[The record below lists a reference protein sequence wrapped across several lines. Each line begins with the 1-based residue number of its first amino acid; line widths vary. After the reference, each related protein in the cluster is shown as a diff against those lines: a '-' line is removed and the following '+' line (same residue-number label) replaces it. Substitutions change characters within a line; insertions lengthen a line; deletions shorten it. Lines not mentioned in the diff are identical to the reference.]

1 MTESIQ
7 GKEFSSL
14 SQLHKPCQWL
24 RFSFR
29 DVQKCKTRLQ
39 GLSCRDPPGV
49 GSALGNVLQLRDLSW
64 VPPVPHR
71 HVATAPKAG
80 EELKVVLLAQN
91 TKIFYLLALSYSSDP
106 ACCSGSTQASVV
118 PQATCF

>member
-29 DVQKCKTRLQ
+29 DVQKCKTLQ
-39 GLSCRDPPGV
+39 QGISCRDTPGV

-71 HVATAPKAG
+71 HMATAPKAG

-91 TKIFYLLALSYSSDP
+91 AKIL
-106 ACCSGSTQASVV
+106 
-118 PQATCF
+118 